1 MQASSTSER
10 NRRKTLTGRVTS
22 AKAEKTL
29 TVRIDRLEKHPV
41 FEKYVKHR
49 TVVYAHDEKREAK
62 QGDQVEIMETRPLS
76 KTKCWRLLR
85 VVRKAA
91 QS

>member
-1 MQASSTSER
+1 MQAASPER
-10 NRRKTLTGRVTS
+10 SRRKTLVGQVTS

-29 TVRIDRLEKHPV
+29 RVRIDRLERHPIV
-41 FEKYVKHR
+41 EKYVKHR
-49 TVVYAHDEKREAK
+49 TVVYAHDEKREARE
-62 QGDQVEIMETRPLS
+62 GDQVEIMETRPLS

-91 QS
+91 QA